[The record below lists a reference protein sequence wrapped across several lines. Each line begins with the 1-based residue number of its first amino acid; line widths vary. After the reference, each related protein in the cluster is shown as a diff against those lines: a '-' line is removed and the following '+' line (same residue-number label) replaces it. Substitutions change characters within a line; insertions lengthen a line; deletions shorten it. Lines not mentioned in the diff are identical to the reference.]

1 MNWNDLKK
9 KFFVSSITKL
19 VASFGVFV
27 FNIFIIYSTE
37 YNTLGILNSAI
48 SLIIFLSIFTKFGLH
63 LATLKLISI
72 FFEDKNIFKINQL
85 IIQSIIISGTIS
97 ILFALTIIIFEN
109 FIALSFYKTDEIKG
123 VLKIFAITLPI
134 FTFVQLQ
141 KSLFKSF
148 KIPELS
154 VLSDIGAILFLT
166 SLMMLGFQLI
176 LELTIYRISIFFLF
190 SCLLIFSLNNFILFY
205 VMLKKSESINFK
217 KINISDTKLVKSL
230 PDYFLIDFINF
241 ITVWGSIF
249 LISFFLDFKTVGF
262 FSSTY
267 WMAYSLLFFP
277 LVLNSIYAPYFAI
290 NLNKKNKIKQKKK
303 FFENRNLSLLITMP
317 IFIVLFF
324 FSSFIL
330 EFILKIYLNEFD
342 LIFKILLINSLI
354 RIIFGPQTLF
364 INMSNDQK
372 TLKFIL
378 ITTGLLQFL
387 GVIISLVF
395 FDLIILSAS
404 LLITNFFKHVWLR
417 KVLVK
422 KLEY

>member
-48 SLIIFLSIFTKFGLH
+48 SLIIFLSIFTKFGLN

-148 KIPELS
+148 KIL
-154 VLSDIGAILFLT
+154 
-166 SLMMLGFQLI
+166 
-176 LELTIYRISIFFLF
+176 
-190 SCLLIFSLNNFILFY
+190 
-205 VMLKKSESINFK
+205 
-217 KINISDTKLVKSL
+217 
-230 PDYFLIDFINF
+230 
-241 ITVWGSIF
+241 
-249 LISFFLDFKTVGF
+249 
-262 FSSTY
+262 
-267 WMAYSLLFFP
+267 
-277 LVLNSIYAPYFAI
+277 
-290 NLNKKNKIKQKKK
+290 
-303 FFENRNLSLLITMP
+303 
-317 IFIVLFF
+317 
-324 FSSFIL
+324 
-330 EFILKIYLNEFD
+330 
-342 LIFKILLINSLI
+342 
-354 RIIFGPQTLF
+354 
-364 INMSNDQK
+364 
-372 TLKFIL
+372 
-378 ITTGLLQFL
+378 
-387 GVIISLVF
+387 
-395 FDLIILSAS
+395 
-404 LLITNFFKHVWLR
+404 
-417 KVLVK
+417 
-422 KLEY
+422 